1 MQLTMP
7 HVYANNFRRA
17 AREQNVGKAA
27 GGGANIEAKLLR
39 RIEAEGIKRGGKLDA
54 APRYPGVGGSGFD
67 VGAGIDRL
75 GCLAKD
81 LAVNANETGR
91 DRFLCLGPAYEE
103 LAFDKSEIGAFAC
116 NVDLRFSAPTQASL
130 LR

>member
-7 HVYANNFRRA
+7 DIHANDFRRA
-17 AREQNVGKAA
+17 ARKQNMSKAA
-27 GGGANIEAKLLR
+27 GGGTDIETKLSR
-39 RIEAEGIKRGGKLDA
+39 WVEAESIERGGKLDT
-54 APRYPGVGGSGFD
+54 APRYPWVGGSGFD
-67 VGAGIDRL
+67 MGIGIDRL

-91 DRFLCLGPAYEE
+91 DCFLRLGPAYEE
-103 LAFDKSEIGAFAC
+103 LAFDKSEIGAFAG